1 MSKIQHVCFC
11 LMIMCYTHHVQ
22 SQGIALFSSFYF
34 IFVICTRIEFSLSH
48 SNCNTVYARHL
59 SRLLWNSAV
68 KHGKYHVKNIFV
80 LLRHTT
86 SVKAGFTC
94 QLAGELNGLKKVLSV
109 LAISN
114 FSMCTLYLAR
124 KQPGN
129 NVAIK

>member
-1 MSKIQHVCFC
+1 M
-11 LMIMCYTHHVQ
+11 
-22 SQGIALFSSFYF
+22 
-34 IFVICTRIEFSLSH
+34 
-48 SNCNTVYARHL
+48 
-59 SRLLWNSAV
+59 
-68 KHGKYHVKNIFV
+68 KNIFV
-80 LLRHTT
+80 LLRHKT
-86 SVKAGFTC
+86 SVKAGFAC